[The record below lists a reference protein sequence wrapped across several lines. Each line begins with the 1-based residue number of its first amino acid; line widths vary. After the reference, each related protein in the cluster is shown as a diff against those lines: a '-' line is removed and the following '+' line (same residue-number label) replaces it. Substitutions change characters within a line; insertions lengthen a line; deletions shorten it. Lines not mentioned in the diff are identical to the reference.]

1 MRWCTKTDKYQVCT
15 SGANKDN
22 DNDKIAWVMSRRV
35 CGVMTRQRQRQT
47 NKVKQTETI
56 PMTKKLTMWLKSF
69 GWWAAMFAATVPP
82 RPSPTFGFKN
92 YKLQTANYKL
102 QIKNSKFQIAYSE
115 CLIPVKWLQ
124 KRNDKL
130 QSMNHYH
137 GSSNS
142 FSKTLP
148 HFDSL
153 DWGFFVSIPSTTFP
167 TVTLYKICLTF
178 R

>member
-1 MRWCTKTDKYQVCT
+1 MRWCTKTDKCQVCT
-15 SGANKDN
+15 TETTT
-22 DNDKIAWVMSRRV
+22 
-35 CGVMTRQRQRQT
+35 MTKSFWWWAAVFAARWQRQT

-69 GWWAAMFAATVPP
+69 GWRAAMFAATVPP
-82 RPSPTFGFKN
+82 RPSPTFG
-92 YKLQTANYKL
+92 L

-130 QSMNHYH
+130 QSMNHCH

-153 DWGFFVSIPSTTFP
+153 DWRFFVSIPSTTFP
-167 TVTLYKICLTF
+167 TITLFKICLTF